1 MSECRYHVIN
11 VHTFSLTP
19 PHSSFA
25 EQTILPVLGGGC
37 SSHQATGGEDGL
49 RMEDTANTLDQ
60 IFQGNDSISIIW
72 KVIEESL
79 EDFNLSESQYFV
91 SGFTEVSGALD
102 WMQRAMTSSKLSCA
116 LFISSQH

>member
-1 MSECRYHVIN
+1 MSECRYQVIT

-25 EQTILPVLGGGC
+25 EQTLLPVLGGQC
-37 SSHQATGGEDGL
+37 SSHQATGGELCRMENMD
-49 RMEDTANTLDQ
+49 MEDTANTLDQ

-79 EDFNLSESQYFV
+79 EDFNLSESQNI
-91 SGFTEVSGALD
+91 
-102 WMQRAMTSSKLSCA
+102 SCKCPEPW
-116 LFISSQH
+116 IGCKEQ